1 MWQKKN
7 NSVLGVEL
15 TRDIVIGATH
25 TNVITIS
32 APHRHDLSNES
43 CVNEEVKIFN
53 NKLHRKLERFRKV
66 KLIEVPNERELYTEY
81 GQHLN
86 LRGKETIANAIAI
99 SIDKVLE
106 NNSQRHTELIPVT
119 NKMDN
124 QEYMEST
131 HEKSSSDVTVAI
143 DESDCQKNK
152 NPVDKDVIQDTT
164 SRVCSETNRSSNRT
178 KKFPTSR
185 YSDFL
190 WEV

>member
-1 MWQKKN
+1 VAKN

-15 TRDIVIGATH
+15 TRDIVIGASH

-32 APHRHDLSNES
+32 APHRHDLSNEL

-53 NKLHRKLERFRKV
+53 NKLHGRLERFRKV
-66 KLIEVPNERELYTEY
+66 KLIEVPNERELYTEH

-86 LRGKETIANAIAI
+86 WRGKETIANAIAI

-124 QEYMEST
+124 QEHIEST
-131 HEKSSSDVTVAI
+131 HEKSSSDFTVAL
-143 DESDCQKNK
+143 DESDYQKNK
-152 NPVDKDVIQDTT
+152 NPVDKDVVQDTT
-164 SRVCSETNRSSNRT
+164 SRVCNETNRSSNRT